1 MAAVSCLR
9 VMVDANRTD
18 LPAETLGP
26 LVAKYATIFLEVR
39 WVRPRTADQLTHYC
53 YLLSDPRSDVLDTV
67 ELAHLATELQERLFG
82 TGVEDA
88 VKLVLFEG
96 GPEAIRAFT
105 ASTAEEVVL
114 AMEDPGRLPTG
125 GRLRRIAADGSLV
138 DVPEEVRAPKGPVDD
153 FNFGPSIDGAQG
165 IYFPKARA
173 FVGDVVSCTPSRAA
187 TYYSAVDGEEHLP
200 LDSESFDGG
209 CVMTALRFL
218 LDFPVTTPLYV
229 PVSFSTLVRP
239 TQRAGYVEL
248 LGILPAETR
257 GQLAATVYDVPRA
270 PSFQSLKVIHEAL
283 RGHFAS
289 LDLRT
294 QDPDFEVR
302 QLAEKNGDERHP
314 RASQRQPGGP
324 DRRREAIR
332 GARSGVQASPH
343 LVRADQRPIPGGART
358 GGQPRISVPDRA
370 GDLPAAKPAPRRPL
384 LGSRLPAHPVD
395 RPVAGR
401 GRLIPLA
408 SRPAMT

>member
-1 MAAVSCLR
+1 MTAVSCLR

-39 WVRPRTADQLTHYC
+39 WVRPRTSDQLTHYC
-53 YLLSDPRSDVLDTV
+53 YLLSDPQSDELDTV

-96 GPEAIRAFT
+96 EEEAIQAFT
-105 ASTAEEVVL
+105 AATAEEVAL
-114 AMEDPGRLPTG
+114 AMEDPGRLPRG
-125 GRLRRIAADGSLV
+125 GRLRRIAPDGTLV
-138 DVPEEVRAPKGPVDD
+138 DVPEDARPPKGPIDD
-153 FNFGPSIDGAQG
+153 FNFGPSVDGAQG
-165 IYFPKARA
+165 IYFPKGGA
-173 FVGDVVSCTPSRAA
+173 FVGDVISCTPSRAE
-187 TYYSAVDGEEHLP
+187 TWYSAVDGEEHLP
-200 LDSESFDGG
+200 VDSESFDGG

-218 LDFPVTTPLYV
+218 LDFPIRSPLYL

-257 GQLAATVYDVPRA
+257 ARLAATVYDVPRA
-270 PSFQSLKVIHEAL
+270 PSFQSIKVIHETL
-283 RGHFAS
+283 RDHVAS

-302 QLAEKNGDERHP
+302 QLAEKTVTSVTFVLPSAKPEVRIAAL
-314 RASQRQPGGP
+314 RRFASHGGEY
-324 DRRREAIR
+324 RRRRIWPGLTNVRTRAERDLAISLGFPFLTGPGICR
-332 GARSGVQASPH
+332 MLGEPIGG
-343 LVRADQRPIPGGART
+343 RAWDVADLPVL
-358 GGQPRISVPDRA
+358 SLDRA
-370 GDLPAAKPAPRRPL
+370 
-384 LGSRLPAHPVD
+384 
-395 RPVAGR
+395 
-401 GRLIPLA
+401 LA
-408 SRPAMT
+408 EIG

>member
-1 MAAVSCLR
+1 MTAVSCLR
-9 VMVDANRTD
+9 VMVDGNRTD

-53 YLLSDPRSDVLDTV
+53 YLLSDPQTDQLDTV

-96 GPEAIRAFT
+96 EPEAIRAFT

-114 AMEDPGRLPTG
+114 AMEDPGRLPKG
-125 GRLRRIAADGSLV
+125 GRLRRIASDGTLI
-138 DVPEEVRAPKGPVDD
+138 DVPEDARAPKGPIDD

-165 IYFPKARA
+165 IYFPKGRA
-173 FVGDVVSCTPSRAA
+173 FVGDVISCTPSRAA

-218 LDFPVTTPLYV
+218 LDFPVTAPLYV

-248 LGILPAETR
+248 LSILPGETR
-257 GQLAATVYDVPRA
+257 PQLAATVYDVPRA

-302 QLAEKNGDERHP
+302 QLVERTVTSVTLVLP
-314 RASQRQPGGP
+314 NASQEVRTAALRRFASHAPEYK
-324 DRRREAIR
+324 RRRIWPGLTNVRFRAERDLAVSLGFPFLTGPGICR
-332 GARSGVQASPH
+332 LQSEPIGGRPWDVGALPVLSLDRTLAQA
-343 LVRADQRPIPGGART
+343 G
-358 GGQPRISVPDRA
+358 
-370 GDLPAAKPAPRRPL
+370 
-384 LGSRLPAHPVD
+384 
-395 RPVAGR
+395 
-401 GRLIPLA
+401 
-408 SRPAMT
+408 

>member
-1 MAAVSCLR
+1 MTAVSCLR

-26 LVAKYATIFLEVR
+26 LVAKYTAIFLEVR

-53 YLLSDPRSDVLDTV
+53 YLLSDPQTDQLDTF

-96 GPEAIRAFT
+96 EPEAMRAFT
-105 ASTAEEVVL
+105 AASAEEVAL
-114 AMEDPGRLPTG
+114 AMEDPGRLPKG
-125 GRLRRIAADGSLV
+125 GRLRRIAADGSLI

-153 FNFGPSIDGAQG
+153 TNFGPSIDGAQG

-173 FVGDVVSCTPSRAA
+173 FVGDVISCTPSRAA
-187 TYYSAVDGEEHLP
+187 TYYSAVDGDEHLP
-200 LDSESFDGG
+200 DESGSFDGS

-218 LDFPVTTPLYV
+218 VDFPVVTPLYV

-239 TQRAGYVEL
+239 TQRADYVEL

-257 GQLAATVYDVPRA
+257 SQLAATVYDVPRA
-270 PSFQSLKVIHEAL
+270 PSFQSLKIIHEAL
-283 RGHFAS
+283 RDHVS
-289 LDLRT
+289 SIDLRT

-302 QLAEKNGDERHP
+302 QLAEKTVTSVTLVLPN
-314 RASQRQPGGP
+314 ASQEVRTAALRRFASHAAEY
-324 DRRREAIR
+324 RRRRIWPGLSNIRYRAERELAISLGFPFLTGPGICRLQSEPIGGRAWEA
-332 GARSGVQASPH
+332 GALPVLTIDRSLA
-343 LVRADQRPIPGGART
+343 AT
-358 GGQPRISVPDRA
+358 G
-370 GDLPAAKPAPRRPL
+370 
-384 LGSRLPAHPVD
+384 
-395 RPVAGR
+395 
-401 GRLIPLA
+401 
-408 SRPAMT
+408 

>member
-302 QLAEKNGDERHP
+302 QLAEKTVTSVTLVLPN
-314 RASQRQPGGP
+314 ASQEVRTAAVRRFAAHAPEYK
-324 DRRREAIR
+324 RRRIWPGLTNVRYRAERELAVSLGFPFLTGPGICR
-332 GARSGVQASPH
+332 LQSQPIGGRSW
-343 LVRADQRPIPGGART
+343 D
-358 GGQPRISVPDRA
+358 
-370 GDLPAAKPAPRRPL
+370 
-384 LGSRLPAHPVD
+384 
-395 RPVAGR
+395 
-401 GRLIPLA
+401 LA
-408 SRPAMT
+408 SLPILSIDRSLAEAG

>member
-1 MAAVSCLR
+1 MTAVSCLR

-39 WVRPRTADQLTHYC
+39 WVRPRTADQLSHYC
-53 YLLSDPRSDVLDTV
+53 YLLSDPRSDELDTV

-96 GPEAIRAFT
+96 ELEAIRAFT
-105 ASTAEEVVL
+105 ASSAEEVLL
-114 AMEDPGRLPTG
+114 AMEDPGRLPKG
-125 GRLRRIAADGSLV
+125 GRLRRIAADGSLI
-138 DVPEEVRAPKGPVDD
+138 DVPEDARAPKGPVDD
-153 FNFGPSIDGAQG
+153 FIFGPSIDGAQG
-165 IYFPKARA
+165 IYFPKART

-200 LDSESFDGG
+200 DDSESFDGG

-218 LDFPVTTPLYV
+218 LDFPVATPLYV

-239 TQRAGYVEL
+239 TQRSGYVEL

-270 PSFQSLKVIHEAL
+270 PSFQSLKIIHETL

-302 QLAEKNGDERHP
+302 QLVEGTVTSVTLVLPN
-314 RASQRQPGGP
+314 ASQEVRTAALRRFASHIPEYK
-324 DRRREAIR
+324 RRRIWSGLTNVRFRTERELAVSLGFPFLTGPGICR
-332 GARSGVQASPH
+332 LQAEPVGGRSWDIDALPVLS
-343 LVRADQRPIPGGART
+343 LDRVLAD
-358 GGQPRISVPDRA
+358 A
-370 GDLPAAKPAPRRPL
+370 G
-384 LGSRLPAHPVD
+384 
-395 RPVAGR
+395 
-401 GRLIPLA
+401 
-408 SRPAMT
+408 